1 MTLASTTIPGQ
12 AHNQVPH
19 EQAATLL
26 LVDAVPSSRRSVRN
40 MLQLPQYNIVECASA
55 AEAIEY
61 IAQERVDVI
70 LTALSLPGM
79 SGMELCRWMKANRDT
94 QLIPILVLTSA
105 KHCAQEIQARLAG
118 ADEFISK
125 PVHPELLRARI
136 ASMLRTKTL
145 TDSLEKAESIL
156 FALAQAVEERDLYT
170 GEHCHRL
177 AVYSVALGKAA
188 GVPHADRLALY
199 RGGYLHDIGKI
210 SIPDSILF
218 KPGALTAE
226 EWAIMRRHTIK
237 GEEIC
242 RPMRSLADVLPIIR
256 SHHERWDGSGY
267 PDGLRRDEIPLLARV
282 LQICDIYDALTSV
295 RCYKPALSHDQAIEV
310 LRAET
315 RRGWRDPDLV
325 DLFIATC
332 RHPFPGIML
341 PTATDLSGMLS
352 MHHSITDPL
361 LELAPLAGVYCE

>member
-1 MTLASTTIPGQ
+1 MTVASTTIPGLLHSHPQ
-12 AHNQVPH
+12 S
-19 EQAATLL
+19 EQGATLL
-26 LVDAVPSSRRSVRN
+26 LVDAVASSRRSIRN
-40 MLQLPQYNIVECASA
+40 MLQLPQYNLVECTTA
-55 AEAIEY
+55 AEALEY
-61 IAQERVDVI
+61 IARESVDII
-70 LTALSLPGM
+70 LTALALPGM
-79 SGMELCRWMKANRDT
+79 SGIELCRWLKANRDT
-94 QLIPILVLTSA
+94 QLLPVLVLTTG
-105 KHCAQEIQARLAG
+105 KNPGQEIQARLSG

-125 PVHPELLRARI
+125 PVHPELLRARV
-136 ASMLRTKTL
+136 ASILRTKLL

-156 FALAQAVEERDLYT
+156 FALAQTVEQRDIYT

-188 GVPHADRLALY
+188 GVPQADRLALY

-210 SIPDSILF
+210 SVPDSVLF
-218 KPGALTAE
+218 KPAALTSE
-226 EWAIMRRHTIK
+226 EWAVMRRHTLK

-267 PDGLRRDEIPLLARV
+267 PDGLRRDETPLLARI

-295 RCYKPALSHDQAIEV
+295 RCYKPALTHEQAIEV

-315 RRGWRDPDLV
+315 SRGWRDPDLV

-341 PTATDLSGMLS
+341 PTAGDLSGMLS
-352 MHHSITDPL
+352 MHHSITDPAL
-361 LELAPLAGVYCE
+361 QLAV